1 MPLRHFKHD
10 LEQNEDYHLHIFSL
24 QSALVVKVEWEWYC
38 FYTTYF
44 STAFIRL
51 KFGKLDSQ

>member
-38 FYTTYF
+38 FTLHIF
-44 STAFIRL
+44 PLRL
-51 KFGKLDSQ
+51 YAWNLEN